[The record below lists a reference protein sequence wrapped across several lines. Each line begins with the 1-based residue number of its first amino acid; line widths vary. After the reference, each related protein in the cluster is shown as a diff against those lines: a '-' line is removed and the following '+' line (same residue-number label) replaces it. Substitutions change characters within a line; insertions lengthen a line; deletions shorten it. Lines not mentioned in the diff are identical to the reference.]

1 MSSLKSRCEKLIA
14 ARESAT
20 HGEWTTYGDV
30 QTLAGSC
37 SWVKPIQDTKDD
49 VPLLD
54 SDTQFITLAANEV
67 KRLAEDALRI
77 MEAAYDVIG
86 MAERCYGP
94 GWEKMQSLSTVA
106 ELKKILAE
114 VDGDK

>member
-14 ARESAT
+14 ARKSAT
-20 HGEWTTYGDV
+20 QGEWTTYGDV

-67 KRLAEDALRI
+67 KRLAQDALKLQKVVKDLVQ
-77 MEAAYDVIG
+77 EFGLDVPPTDGAEPAACKR
-86 MAERCYGP
+86 AR
-94 GWEKMQSLSTVA
+94 Q
-106 ELKKILAE
+106 ILAE